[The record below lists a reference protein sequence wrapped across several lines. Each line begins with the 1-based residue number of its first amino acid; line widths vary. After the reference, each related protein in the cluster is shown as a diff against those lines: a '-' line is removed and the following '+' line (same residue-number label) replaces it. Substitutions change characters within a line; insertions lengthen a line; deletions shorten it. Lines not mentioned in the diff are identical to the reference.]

1 MKKKSTVAE
10 NVNEYIA
17 AFEPHIQE
25 RLQQM
30 RQAIKK
36 AAPAAEE
43 LISYRMP
50 AYKYH
55 GVLVYFAGYKNHT
68 GFYATPTG
76 HAAFK
81 ELLAVYKEGKGSV
94 QFPHNQPL
102 PMALIS
108 RIVKFRVKENLERE
122 KTKMKK

>member
-1 MKKKSTVAE
+1 MKKNSTLPE

-102 PMALIS
+102 PLALIS